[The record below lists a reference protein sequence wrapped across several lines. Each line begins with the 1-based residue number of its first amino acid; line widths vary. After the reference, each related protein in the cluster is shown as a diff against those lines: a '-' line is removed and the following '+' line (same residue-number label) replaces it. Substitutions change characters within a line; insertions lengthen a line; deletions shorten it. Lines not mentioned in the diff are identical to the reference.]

1 MPNKQ
6 TNIVAEFEQL
16 EQMVIQAAQVVQSYY
31 AQLVKSGLDPEFA
44 RDLTRDFASEWWD
57 NMFSSITRK

>member
-16 EQMVIQAAQVVQSYY
+16 ETMVTQAAQVVQSYY
-31 AQLVKSGLDPEFA
+31 AQLVKSGLDSKFA
-44 RDLTRDFASEWWD
+44 RELTRDFASEWWD
-57 NMFSSITRK
+57 NMFSVITTK